1 MKWTAKD
8 LDMYMQSK
16 EYVDTVLIPLVPL
29 SFKGQ
34 MKQSGSMNEFLTILS
49 LEIEKQMKGRILLL
63 PTFHYIS
70 DEMDKVE
77 RLKRWANEVKEN
89 DFEHV
94 FFLTSDFE
102 WKKEEREL
110 DNNLV
115 WIPAIPLDGLEI
127 EQAREMIN
135 QQVLQILDIFS
146 YNWKNEK
153 K

>member
-8 LDMYMQSK
+8 LDMYIQSK

-29 SFKGQ
+29 SFGGQ
-34 MKQSGSMNEFLTILS
+34 MKQTGSMNEFLTILS

-63 PTFHYIS
+63 PTFHYLS

-77 RLKRWANEVKEN
+77 RLNRWAKEVKEK
-89 DFEHV
+89 DFKHI

-110 DNNLV
+110 EKNLV
-115 WIPAIPLDGLEI
+115 WIPAIPLESLET

-135 QQVLQILDIFS
+135 QQVLQILDVFT

>member
-1 MKWTAKD
+1 MKWTVKD

-34 MKQSGSMNEFLTILS
+34 MKQTGSMNEFLTILS

-63 PTFHYIS
+63 PTFHYLS

-89 DFEHV
+89 NFEHV

-110 DNNLV
+110 ENNLV
-115 WIPAIPLDGLEI
+115 WIPAIPLEGLEI

>member
-34 MKQSGSMNEFLTILS
+34 MKQTGSMNEFLTILS

-63 PTFHYIS
+63 PTFHYLS

-89 DFEHV
+89 NFEHV

-110 DNNLV
+110 ESNLV
-115 WIPAIPLDGLEI
+115 WIPAIPLEGLEI

>member
-8 LDMYMQSK
+8 LDMFMQSK

-34 MKQSGSMNEFLTILS
+34 MKQTGSMNEFLTILS

-63 PTFHYIS
+63 PTFHYLS

-89 DFEHV
+89 NFEHV

-110 DNNLV
+110 ENNLV
-115 WIPAIPLDGLEI
+115 WIPAIPLEGLEI

>member
-34 MKQSGSMNEFLTILS
+34 MKQTGSMNEFLTILS

-63 PTFHYIS
+63 PTFHYLS

-89 DFEHV
+89 NFEHV

-110 DNNLV
+110 ENNLV
-115 WIPAIPLDGLEI
+115 WIPAIPLEGLEI
-127 EQAREMIN
+127 DQAREMIN

>member
-70 DEMDKVE
+70 DEMGKVD
-77 RLKRWANEVKEN
+77 RLKRWANEVREN

-110 DNNLV
+110 ENNLV

>member
-34 MKQSGSMNEFLTILS
+34 MKQTGSMNEFLTILS

-63 PTFHYIS
+63 PTFHYLS

-89 DFEHV
+89 NFEHV

-110 DNNLV
+110 ENNLV
-115 WIPAIPLDGLEI
+115 WIPAIPLEGIEI

>member
-8 LDMYMQSK
+8 LDMFMQSK

-63 PTFHYIS
+63 PTFHYLS

-89 DFEHV
+89 NFEHV

-110 DNNLV
+110 ENNLV
-115 WIPAIPLDGLEI
+115 WIPAIPLEGLEI

>member
-29 SFKGQ
+29 SFRGQ
-34 MKQSGSMNEFLTILS
+34 MKQTGSMNEFLTILS

-63 PTFHYIS
+63 PTFHYLS

-77 RLKRWANEVKEN
+77 RLKHWANEVKEN
-89 DFEHV
+89 NFEHV

-102 WKKEEREL
+102 WKKEEPEL
-110 DNNLV
+110 ENNLV
-115 WIPAIPLDGLEI
+115 WIPAIPLEGLEI

>member
-63 PTFHYIS
+63 PTFHYLS

-77 RLKRWANEVKEN
+77 RLKRWANEVKKN

-110 DNNLV
+110 ENNLV
-115 WIPAIPLDGLEI
+115 WIPAIPLEGLEI

-135 QQVLQILDIFS
+135 QQVIQILDIFS

>member
-29 SFKGQ
+29 SFRGQ
-34 MKQSGSMNEFLTILS
+34 MKQTGSMNEFLTILS

-63 PTFHYIS
+63 PTFHYLS
-70 DEMDKVE
+70 GELDKVE

-110 DNNLV
+110 ENNLV
-115 WIPAIPLDGLEI
+115 WIPAIPLEGLEI

>member
-34 MKQSGSMNEFLTILS
+34 MKQTGSMNEFLTILS

-63 PTFHYIS
+63 PTFHYLS

-89 DFEHV
+89 NFEHV

-110 DNNLV
+110 ENNLV
-115 WIPAIPLDGLEI
+115 WIPAVPLEGLEI

>member
-8 LDMYMQSK
+8 LDMYIQSK

-77 RLKRWANEVKEN
+77 RLKRWANEVKKN

-110 DNNLV
+110 ENNLV
-115 WIPAIPLDGLEI
+115 WIPAIPLEGLEI

-135 QQVLQILDIFS
+135 QQVIQILDIFS

>member
-29 SFKGQ
+29 SFRGQ
-34 MKQSGSMNEFLTILS
+34 MKQTGSMNEFLTILS

-63 PTFHYIS
+63 PTFHYLS
-70 DEMDKVE
+70 DELDKVE

-89 DFEHV
+89 NFEHV

-110 DNNLV
+110 ENNLV
-115 WIPAIPLDGLEI
+115 WIPAIPLEGLEI
-127 EQAREMIN
+127 EQAREMIH
-135 QQVLQILDIFS
+135 QQVIQILDIFS

>member
-34 MKQSGSMNEFLTILS
+34 MKQTGSMNEFLTILS

-63 PTFHYIS
+63 PTFHYLNG
-70 DEMDKVE
+70 EMDKVE
-77 RLKRWANEVKEN
+77 RLKHWANEMKEN

-102 WKKEEREL
+102 WKKEEQEL
-110 DNNLV
+110 ENNLV
-115 WIPAIPLDGLEI
+115 WIPAIPLEGLEI

>member
-34 MKQSGSMNEFLTILS
+34 MKQWGSMNEFLTILS

-110 DNNLV
+110 ENNLV

>member
-8 LDMYMQSK
+8 LDMFMQSK

-34 MKQSGSMNEFLTILS
+34 MKQTGSMNEFLTILS

-63 PTFHYIS
+63 PTFHYFS

-89 DFEHV
+89 NFEHV

-110 DNNLV
+110 ENNLV
-115 WIPAIPLDGLEI
+115 WIPAIPLEGLEI

>member
-8 LDMYMQSK
+8 LDMYLQSK

-29 SFKGQ
+29 SFRGQ
-34 MKQSGSMNEFLTILS
+34 MKQTGSMNEFLTILS

-63 PTFHYIS
+63 PTFHYLS
-70 DEMDKVE
+70 GELDKVE

-89 DFEHV
+89 NFEHV

-110 DNNLV
+110 ENNLV
-115 WIPAIPLDGLEI
+115 WIPAIPLEGLEI

>member
-34 MKQSGSMNEFLTILS
+34 MKQTGSMNEFLTILS

-63 PTFHYIS
+63 PTFHYLS

-89 DFEHV
+89 NFEHV

-110 DNNLV
+110 ENNLV
-115 WIPAIPLDGLEI
+115 WIPAIPLEGLEI

-146 YNWKNEK
+146 YKWKNEK

>member
-29 SFKGQ
+29 SFRGQ
-34 MKQSGSMNEFLTILS
+34 MKQTGSMNEFLTFLS

-63 PTFHYIS
+63 PTFHYLS
-70 DEMDKVE
+70 DELDKVE

-89 DFEHV
+89 NFEHV

-110 DNNLV
+110 ENNLV
-115 WIPAIPLDGLEI
+115 WIPAIPLEGLEI
-127 EQAREMIN
+127 EQAREMIH
-135 QQVLQILDIFS
+135 QQVIQILDIFS

>member
-34 MKQSGSMNEFLTILS
+34 MKQTGSMNEFLTILS
-49 LEIEKQMKGRILLL
+49 LEIEKRMKGRILLL
-63 PTFHYIS
+63 PTFHYLS

-89 DFEHV
+89 NFEHV

-110 DNNLV
+110 ENNLV
-115 WIPAIPLDGLEI
+115 WIPAIPLEGLEI

>member
-110 DNNLV
+110 ENNLV

-135 QQVLQILDIFS
+135 QQVIQILDIFS

>member
-34 MKQSGSMNEFLTILS
+34 MKQTGSMNEFLTILS

-63 PTFHYIS
+63 PTFHYLS

-89 DFEHV
+89 NFEHV
-94 FFLTSDFE
+94 FFLTSDFG

-110 DNNLV
+110 ENNLV
-115 WIPAIPLDGLEI
+115 WIPAIPLAGLEI

>member
-34 MKQSGSMNEFLTILS
+34 MKQTGSMNEFLTILS

-63 PTFHYIS
+63 PTFHYLS

-89 DFEHV
+89 NFEHV

-110 DNNLV
+110 ENNLV
-115 WIPAIPLDGLEI
+115 WIPAIPLEGLEI

-135 QQVLQILDIFS
+135 QQVLQILNIFS

>member
-29 SFKGQ
+29 SFRGQ
-34 MKQSGSMNEFLTILS
+34 MKQTGSMNEFLTILS

-63 PTFHYIS
+63 PTFHYLS
-70 DEMDKVE
+70 DELDKVE
-77 RLKRWANEVKEN
+77 RLKRWADEVKEN
-89 DFEHV
+89 NFEHV

-110 DNNLV
+110 ENNLV
-115 WIPAIPLDGLEI
+115 WIPAIPLEGLEI
-127 EQAREMIN
+127 EQAREMIH
-135 QQVLQILDIFS
+135 QQVIQILDIFS

>member
-8 LDMYMQSK
+8 LDMYIQSK

-29 SFKGQ
+29 SFGGQ
-34 MKQSGSMNEFLTILS
+34 MKQTGSMNEFLTILS

-63 PTFHYIS
+63 PTFHYLS

-77 RLKRWANEVKEN
+77 RLNRWAKEVKEK
-89 DFEHV
+89 DFKHI

-102 WKKEEREL
+102 WKKEEGEL
-110 DNNLV
+110 ENNLV
-115 WIPAIPLDGLEI
+115 WIPAIPLESLET

-135 QQVLQILDIFS
+135 QQVLQILDVFT

>member
-34 MKQSGSMNEFLTILS
+34 MKQTGSMNEFLTILS

-63 PTFHYIS
+63 PTFHYFS

-77 RLKRWANEVKEN
+77 RLKGWVNEVKEN
-89 DFEHV
+89 NFEHV
-94 FFLTSDFE
+94 FLLTSDFE

-110 DNNLV
+110 ENNLV
-115 WIPAIPLDGLEI
+115 WIPAIPLEGLEI

>member
-29 SFKGQ
+29 SFKGL
-34 MKQSGSMNEFLTILS
+34 MKQTGSMNEFLTILS

-63 PTFHYIS
+63 PTFHYLS

-89 DFEHV
+89 NFEHV

-110 DNNLV
+110 ENNLV
-115 WIPAIPLDGLEI
+115 WIPAIPLEGLEI

>member
-34 MKQSGSMNEFLTILS
+34 MKQTGSMNEFLTILS

-63 PTFHYIS
+63 PTFHYLS

-89 DFEHV
+89 NFEHV
-94 FFLTSDFE
+94 FFLSSDFE

-110 DNNLV
+110 ENNLV
-115 WIPAIPLDGLEI
+115 WIPAIPLEGLEI

>member
-34 MKQSGSMNEFLTILS
+34 MKQTGSMNEFLTILS

-63 PTFHYIS
+63 PTFHYLS

-77 RLKRWANEVKEN
+77 RLNRWANEVKEN
-89 DFEHV
+89 NFDHV

-110 DNNLV
+110 ENNLV
-115 WIPAIPLDGLEI
+115 WIPAIPLEGLEI

>member
-1 MKWTAKD
+1 
-8 LDMYMQSK
+8 MYMQSK

-34 MKQSGSMNEFLTILS
+34 MKQTGSMNEFLTILS

-63 PTFHYIS
+63 PTFHYLS
-70 DEMDKVE
+70 SEMDKVE

-89 DFEHV
+89 NFEYV

-110 DNNLV
+110 ENNLV
-115 WIPAIPLDGLEI
+115 WIPAIPLEGLEI

>member
-34 MKQSGSMNEFLTILS
+34 MKQTGSMNEFLTILS

-63 PTFHYIS
+63 PTFHYLS
-70 DEMDKVE
+70 DEMDKVG

-89 DFEHV
+89 NFEHV

-110 DNNLV
+110 ENNLV
-115 WIPAIPLDGLEI
+115 WIPAIPLEGLEI

>member
-34 MKQSGSMNEFLTILS
+34 MKQTGSMNEFLTILS

-63 PTFHYIS
+63 PTFHYLS

-89 DFEHV
+89 NFEHV

-110 DNNLV
+110 ENNLV
-115 WIPAIPLDGLEI
+115 WIPAIPLEGLEI

-135 QQVLQILDIFS
+135 QQVPQILDIFS